1 MDSLAAQDRV
11 AFERR
16 FALLRLLALCL
27 PVPLVL
33 ALGPAAL
40 GPAALL
46 AVVVV
51 GTCGFSWVLARRYQ
65 HIVQRYQLAL
75 RLLDVALLYI
85 LVHSFDALLRDA
97 SYDIVYVLPVV
108 AATATH
114 GRRGAILL
122 SVAAGL
128 ATLVGRLQL
137 IGAGVLPYAPRHFSD
152 SLINTIIFTITG
164 LSVAYLIKMSAG
176 AVQRREDVWRSALEG
191 MSYGVLMVDQSA
203 RIVSINPAATAMFH
217 RETADTIGQDV
228 EVLLPTGATG
238 ATSPGG
244 IAQLLKG
251 QDRLAGGEVVGR
263 RRDGAL
269 FPIELSLQPID
280 LGPRRLFVL
289 TMSDLT
295 VRKKAEEVLRFVAET
310 STILAASLDHATTF
324 ASIAR
329 RAVPLLG
336 DWAAVDEVLADGTIR
351 RLAVA
356 HADPAKEALA
366 QDLAESYPPL
376 RAGGRPVD
384 EALRTG
390 QSLVENDATDLLA
403 AVATHSPS
411 HAALLGQLGC
421 GSYLVAPMRLQGHV
435 VGALSFVAASPGRYG
450 ASELALAE
458 DLALRANVALEN
470 ARLYRQAQEAI
481 RARDEFLTMISHEVR
496 TPLTSMQLG
505 LQGLLGSARNG
516 TLTNVP
522 LARVTRMLEIVDW
535 QSTHLSRL
543 INDLLDTVVI
553 TTGQMSLEM
562 TEVDLSSVVRD
573 AVVGMEAEFVRAGC
587 SVALEAGVPAVG
599 RWDRA
604 RLAQVVKH
612 LLSNAIKF
620 GAGQPVEISVQ
631 AGPVVA
637 TLTVR
642 DHGIGL
648 QPDQIPH
655 IFQRFDRAVSANS
668 YGGLG
673 LGLYIVRQI
682 LNALGGAIHVT
693 STPGAGAT
701 FVVELPYQPTAS
713 KAE

>member
-1 MDSLAAQDRV
+1 MDSVTAQDRV

-27 PVPLVL
+27 PMPLVL

-46 AVVVV
+46 TVVVV
-51 GTCGFSWVLARRYQ
+51 GACGFSWVLTRDYQ
-65 HIVQRYQLAL
+65 PIVQRYQLAL
-75 RLLDVALLYI
+75 RLLDVALLYV

-122 SVAAGL
+122 SAAAGL

-137 IGAGVLPYAPRHFSD
+137 IRAGVLPYAPRHFSD

-164 LSVAYLIKMSAG
+164 LSVAYLIKISAG

-191 MSYGVLMVDQSA
+191 VSYGVLMVDQSA

-217 RETADTIGQDV
+217 REAADTIGQDV
-228 EVLLPTGATG
+228 EVLLPAGATG

-356 HADPAKEALA
+356 HVDPAMEALA
-366 QDLAESYPPL
+366 QNLAEIYPPL

-390 QSLVENDATDLLA
+390 QALVENDATDLLA

-421 GSYLVAPMRLQGHV
+421 GSYLVAPMRTQGHV

-450 ASELALAE
+450 ASELAL
-458 DLALRANVALEN
+458 DN
-470 ARLYRQAQEAI
+470 ARLYRQAQEAV
-481 RARDEFLTMISHEVR
+481 RARDEFLTVISHEVR

-553 TTGQMSLEM
+553 TTGQLSLEM

-573 AVVGMEAEFVRAGC
+573 VVVGMEAEFVRAGC
-587 SVALEAGVPAVG
+587 PVTLEVGVPAVG

-620 GAGQPVEISVQ
+620 GAGQPVEVSVQ
-631 AGPVVA
+631 AGPGVA

-642 DHGIGL
+642 DHGIGM

-693 STPGAGAT
+693 SAPGAGAT